1 MFHEQHSVNVGN
13 YGAFIDG
20 AVRASHLEPMN
31 GINSFA
37 NATSNSD
44 EESLL
49 FQAQKKSL
57 EVITERQSEFS
68 NTMGTFARPSQ
79 RSKQSKNQSSNAK
92 KNGTRGAHSNVI
104 NGSQASFNNSNSH
117 INSSR

>member
-1 MFHEQHSVNVGN
+1 M
-13 YGAFIDG
+13 
-20 AVRASHLEPMN
+20 AS
-31 GINSFA
+31 GINAFA

-49 FQAQKKSL
+49 FQNQKKSL

-79 RSKQSKNQSSNAK
+79 RSKQSKNQSSNTK
-92 KNGTRGAHSNVI
+92 HNGTRGGHSALI
-104 NGSQASFNNSNSH
+104 NGSAASLNNSSAH
-117 INSSR
+117 INSSRHKKQAH